1 MPQPLSAVRKDATSN
16 IFAAGGAPFLQYPDL
31 AQLVMTAIFRHS
43 QLEASML
50 HLFVDIMGGNKSVAA
65 ALYLSLEARN
75 AKANAIEAASKTILK
90 ETQHAVLMA
99 IIRRSKSCQKKRD
112 ALAHGL
118 WGVSRDVP
126 DALILLDAKSSVL
139 LDSTELHNHVYVYRK
154 KDLVDI
160 AEETQEVIGM
170 LMTFRLHISGE
181 PDFAPIEV
189 LYNLCRLLKLAL
201 PEGPT

>member
-1 MPQPLSAVRKDATSN
+1 
-16 IFAAGGAPFLQYPDL
+16 
-31 AQLVMTAIFRHS
+31 
-43 QLEASML
+43 
-50 HLFVDIMGGNKSVAA
+50 
-65 ALYLSLEARN
+65 
-75 AKANAIEAASKTILK
+75 
-90 ETQHAVLMA
+90 MA
-99 IIRRSKSCQKKRD
+99 F
-112 ALAHGL
+112 GL